1 MGMFKTSCKVEK
13 LYGCFGRNIPW
24 RKYKPFTRIDFY
36 DEKTG
41 ELLQQRWYNEKGIEV
56 WDRDWK
62 HGDSN
67 NTHIFPHDHPWDH
80 TKKKSRQFAVDY
92 INKNYY

>member
-13 LYGCFGRNIPW
+13 IYGHFGGNIPW
-24 RKYKPFTRIDFY
+24 CEYKPFARVDYY

-41 ELLQQRWYNEKGIEV
+41 ELLQQRWYDGNARAV

-62 HGDSN
+62 HGNSHN
-67 NTHIFPHDHPWDH
+67 NHIFPHDHPWDY
-80 TKKKSRQFAVDY
+80 TKKVPRQKSVDY
-92 INKNYY
+92 INENYY